1 MRQAA
6 AVIILAIGLTAC
18 TDARTSEVARCRF
31 EVMKAFKEFDN
42 SNAQRNFMVTCMQ
55 TAGYELR
62 WGDDTCAS
70 NLNLHY
76 EPSCYRTATWLGRLL
91 DDLASGRKK

>member
-1 MRQAA
+1 MRRGSALVVLVA
-6 AVIILAIGLTAC
+6 GLSAC

-42 SNAQRNFMVTCMQ
+42 SNDQRNFMVICMQ

-62 WGDDTCAS
+62 WSDDACAS

-76 EPSCYRTATWLGRLL
+76 EPSCYRKATWFGRLL
-91 DDLASGRKK
+91 DDVAAGRKK